1 MKQLMH
7 PTRSIGRLRQQ
18 FSERRN
24 ARIVE
29 GSRAPD
35 PAERELIEGRMDDWK
50 EDVFAA
56 SGNGVAVPGLP
67 ATTPKGLYEEFERDA
82 AKPGEPT

>member
-1 MKQLMH
+1 MKLLVR
-7 PTRSIGRLRQQ
+7 PRRSIRQLRSQ
-18 FSERRN
+18 FAERRS

-35 PAERELIEGRMDDWK
+35 PAERELIEGRLDDWK

-67 ATTPKGLYEEFERDA
+67 ATTPKGLYEEFERDV
-82 AKPGEPT
+82 AKPGEPA